1 MTSRARLGLDSHVD
15 TDSLLSEIISCEK
28 MNLDVEYVRGE
39 AKGGGERK
47 YVHVLGGFHKPAHI
61 SLHRVVGHLVGYLL
75 VKHK

>member
-39 AKGGGERK
+39 AKGVGGN
-47 YVHVLGGFHKPAHI
+47 VNMCMFGGFHKPAHI